1 MAKKLFVGNLPY
13 SATEDQLRD
22 MAAEFGEVLSV
33 RIITDQYTGRSR
45 GFGFIEMEN
54 ADAALSQLNGK
65 ELDGRPLRINEANER
80 PRPSGMG
87 GGRGGRPGGGGGRD
101 RGRAGG
107 GGGGG
112 RRGGFNRREY

>member
-22 MAAEFGEVLSV
+22 MAAEYGEVLSV

-65 ELDGRPLRINEANER
+65 ELDGRPLRVNEANER

-87 GGRGGRPGGGGGRD
+87 GGRGGRPGGGRD
-101 RGRAGG
+101 RGRG